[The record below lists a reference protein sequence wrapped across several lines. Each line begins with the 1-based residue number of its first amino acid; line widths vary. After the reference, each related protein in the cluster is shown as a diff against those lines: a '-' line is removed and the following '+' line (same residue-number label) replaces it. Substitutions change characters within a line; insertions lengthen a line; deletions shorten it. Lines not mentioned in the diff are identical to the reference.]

1 MKLVRVSVPVQC
13 LALNGVFKTDR
24 AQLRKS
30 CRGSSERELAV
41 GQRADARA
49 GAERSRCWG
58 GREFRSQI
66 DLETRATEATN
77 QHLRDFAAAALPGH
91 GLGVRPTGRHDVIAL
106 ELGTMR
112 VHVVT
117 FDAGG
122 EGEGE
127 PEILRERAVE
137 WGNICVESPEAN
149 ARGGIVT
156 LRDKEGHI
164 ATMTVASYS
173 DISGRIEREVKRV
186 ARARGVAAVSWRSNM
201 W

>member
-1 MKLVRVSVPVQC
+1 ML
-13 LALNGVFKTDR
+13 G
-24 AQLRKS
+24 
-30 CRGSSERELAV
+30 
-41 GQRADARA
+41 
-49 GAERSRCWG
+49 G

-122 EGEGE
+122 EGDGE
-127 PEILRERAVE
+127 PEILGERAVE